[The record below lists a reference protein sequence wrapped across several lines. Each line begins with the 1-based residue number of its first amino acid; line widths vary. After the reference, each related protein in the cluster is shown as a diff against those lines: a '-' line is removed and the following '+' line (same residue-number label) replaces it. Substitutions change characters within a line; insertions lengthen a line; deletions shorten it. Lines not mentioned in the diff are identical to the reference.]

1 MKNDNSTYGKLKYK
15 HRFFFTADYFLKKIG
30 INFFNAYIF
39 SINLDDFVLE
49 ESNDNDFIIK
59 ECNMG
64 DLDKFED
71 LKDLFLSDMEEGHIL
86 VAAFFDNQWIGY
98 NWISLK
104 PKEVEEVDRVIHFNG
119 AYLYR
124 GYVKKEFRQR
134 GIFKDILYFSLNL
147 IKNKYNKNE
156 AYGITETS
164 NIPTIK
170 ALEKNGYSK
179 VGIIKYSRIFFRK
192 KYEEEIE
199 NNIVT
204 LLNDKSFIT

>member
-1 MKNDNSTYGKLKYK
+1 MRNDNSIIGNLKYK
-15 HRFFFTADYFLKKIG
+15 HRFFFTADYLLKKVG

-39 SINLDDFVLE
+39 SIKLDDFVFE
-49 ESNDNDFIIK
+49 ESNDKDFIIK
-59 ECNMG
+59 ECNTD
-64 DLDKFED
+64 DLDKFGE
-71 LKDLFLSDMEEGHIL
+71 LKDLFLSDMQNGHIL
-86 VAAFFDNQWIGY
+86 VAAFLDNQWMGY

-104 PKEVEEVDRVIHFNG
+104 PKEVEEVERFIHFNG

-134 GIFKDILYFSLNL
+134 GVFKDLLYFTLNL

-156 AYGITETS
+156 AYGITETA

-179 VGIIKYSRIFFRK
+179 VGIIKYSRIFSWK
-192 KYEEEIE
+192 KFEEKID
-199 NNIVT
+199 NNTVK
-204 LLNDKSFIT
+204 LLKN